1 MYPMEEKTETL
12 KTQPAGNRFTKI
24 YLTLWAICLAVAFI
38 AFILYK
44 QGFRIGNGLEPVKVG
59 SIAISGNETDLDIFV
74 DNREKRPVER
84 DDQFIVHGVIP
95 GLRSVLV
102 SKAGFWPWAKTVSVP
117 EGKTVSLY
125 AFVFPMAGPKLEP
138 LPLGSAEYESALKKI
153 AAAAV
158 SEPQGALIA
167 PAEGQSLS
175 EWLQENV
182 PNYVIS
188 SPGNAALFVRDDSI
202 YIAWI
207 SETESPPEFFCEED
221 GCASEFPVTFST
233 APVKNV
239 AFYKDRPDV
248 IIFSAGPAIY
258 AIEANRSGT
267 QNFEPIYRGQDPYF
281 FAEGNG
287 TIYIKE
293 GKAVYKGKF

>member
-24 YLTLWAICLAVAFI
+24 YLTLWGVCLAVALV

-44 QGFRIGNGLEPVKVG
+44 QGYRLESGLEPVKVG
-59 SIAISGNETDLDIFV
+59 SIMIASNETDLDIFV
-74 DNREKRPVER
+74 DNREKRALKRGEGYLIPS
-84 DDQFIVHGVIP
+84 VIP
-95 GLRSVLV
+95 GLHSVLV

-125 AFVFPMAGPKLEP
+125 TFVFPMAGPKLEP
-138 LPLGSAEYESALKKI
+138 LSLGNAERESALKKI
-153 AAAAV
+153 AASAL
-158 SEPQGALIA
+158 SEPRGAETA
-167 PAEGQSLS
+167 PRPGQLLS
-175 EWLQENV
+175 DWIKENF
-182 PNYVIS
+182 PNHVLS
-188 SPGNAALFVRDDSI
+188 SDKNAALFVRDDSI

-207 SETESPPEFFCEED
+207 SETESPPEFLCEENS
-221 GCASEFPVTFST
+221 CRQEFPVTFST

-239 AFYKDRPDV
+239 AFYKNRSDV

-258 AIEANRSGT
+258 AIEADRNGT

-281 FAEGNG
+281 FAEEDG

-293 GKAVYKGKF
+293 GKTVYKGKI